1 MLEKMVG
8 KNQCDEKREKFDD
21 KFSSQ
26 KKNQIDI
33 LELFDS
39 LDGSN
44 NKLNTVKKR
53 ISEQETNVKE
63 NIKSNSREKR

>member
-8 KNQCDEKREKFDD
+8 KNQRDEKREKFDD

-26 KKNQIDI
+26 KKNHIDI

>member
-8 KNQCDEKREKFDD
+8 ENQRDEKREKFDD

-53 ISEQETNVKE
+53 ISEQETNVEE

>member
-8 KNQCDEKREKFDD
+8 KNQRDEKREKFDD

>member
-8 KNQCDEKREKFDD
+8 ENQRDEKREKFDD